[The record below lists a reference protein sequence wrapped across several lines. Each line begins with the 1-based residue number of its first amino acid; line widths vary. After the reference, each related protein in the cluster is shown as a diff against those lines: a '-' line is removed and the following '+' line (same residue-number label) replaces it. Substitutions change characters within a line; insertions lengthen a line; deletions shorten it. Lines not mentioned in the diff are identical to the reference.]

1 MNRGEVPEP
10 SWASVKKAA
19 CDLTRIV
26 NCFGAGSCEMTAKK
40 PARRSTLKPLE
51 NGQIWRLGEFHLKV
65 EMIGKLLV
73 EYRLAKPKA
82 VRTPISICGIATLKK
97 YMRKNKAVLIHG

>member
-1 MNRGEVPEP
+1 
-10 SWASVKKAA
+10 
-19 CDLTRIV
+19 
-26 NCFGAGSCEMTAKK
+26 MTAKK
-40 PARRSTLKPLE
+40 PARRRTLKPLE
-51 NGQIWRLGEFHLKV
+51 NGQIWRMGEFHLKV

-82 VRTPISICGIATLKK
+82 IRTPISICGIATLKK

>member
-1 MNRGEVPEP
+1 
-10 SWASVKKAA
+10 
-19 CDLTRIV
+19 
-26 NCFGAGSCEMTAKK
+26 MTSKK
-40 PARRSTLKPLE
+40 PARRRTFKPLE
-51 NGQIWRLGEFHLKV
+51 NGQIWRLGELHLKV

-82 VRTPISICGIATLKK
+82 VRTPISICGISTLKK

>member
-1 MNRGEVPEP
+1 M
-10 SWASVKKAA
+10 SS
-19 CDLTRIV
+19 
-26 NCFGAGSCEMTAKK
+26 KK
-40 PARRSTLKPLE
+40 PIRQSSLKPLE
-51 NGQIWRLGEFHLKV
+51 NGQIWRLGELHLKV

-97 YMRKNKAVLIHG
+97 YMKKNKAVLIQG